1 MELVDRNTI
10 SVTNREIA
18 EIGKEKERW
27 GSQVD
32 DIEAAN
38 YTLISPHLPLL
49 IRMLIRISFPV
60 HFSGS

>member
-1 MELVDRNTI
+1 M
-10 SVTNREIA
+10 
-18 EIGKEKERW
+18 

-32 DIEAAN
+32 DIEVVN
-38 YTLISPHLPLL
+38 YTPSLLLVLLPLL